1 MRLLAITGKG
11 ERNTLVRFP
20 MDRIRGGQFLAL
32 LPAPGL
38 VGPGH
43 WPGRWVPA
51 ALGKVI
57 PLKGTAPIS
66 LDPQDRGDG
75 EGDAA

>member
-1 MRLLAITGKG
+1 MRLLAIRGKG

-51 ALGKVI
+51 AKGKVI
-57 PLKGTAPIS
+57 PLKGTARVCP
-66 LDPQDRGDG
+66 DPRDRGDG

>member
-38 VGPGH
+38 VGTGQ
-43 WPGRWVPA
+43 WMGRWVPA

-57 PLKGTAPIS
+57 PLKGTAPVCP
-66 LDPQDRGDG
+66 DPQDRGDG